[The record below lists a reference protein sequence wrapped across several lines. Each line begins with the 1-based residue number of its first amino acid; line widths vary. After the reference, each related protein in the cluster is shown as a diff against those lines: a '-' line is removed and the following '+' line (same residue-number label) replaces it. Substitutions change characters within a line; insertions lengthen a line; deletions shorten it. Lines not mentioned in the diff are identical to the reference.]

1 MKNTFF
7 YDFVKKTKPQQLLV
21 RVCKNLFLLKLEF
34 QSYFQFK
41 FVIDSFVSNAFE
53 E

>member
-1 MKNTFF
+1 MILL
-7 YDFVKKTKPQQLLV
+7 KKQNPNKLLSGFL
-21 RVCKNLFLLKLEF
+21 KLFLLKLEF